1 MNKIISKSSKY
12 LVLTIVVVI
21 GFFCIR
27 DIYIKNQISN
37 HGKAIIVK
45 FTSKQRI
52 PKTTKFN
59 FTYFI
64 NNKKYS
70 TSNSGINYSIFN
82 SEKETQIIDS
92 LKLNCFYLA
101 KYLPQHPEIIIV
113 NPMIEIKDTMQIKN
127 AGFK

>member
-1 MNKIISKSSKY
+1 MIEKISKPSKY
-12 LVLTIVVVI
+12 LVFAIVIVI

-37 HGKAIIVK
+37 HGKTIVVK
-45 FTSKQRI
+45 FTSKNRI
-52 PKTTKFN
+52 PKTTNFN

-64 NNKKYS
+64 NNKTYS

-82 SEKETQIIDS
+82 SEKETHIIDS
-92 LKLNCFYLA
+92 LKLNSFYLA
-101 KYLPQHPEIIIV
+101 KYLPQYPKIIIV

-127 AGFK
+127 AGFN